1 MASPIFRSHSNTN
14 LLSLIKGIQLAI
26 LGAYRL
32 LQNQL
37 IFENANL
44 FKFVLKSIILSAVL
58 QAIKNGVEFIVL
70 YIALFIKWWKP
81 AFKLEGFQEITEL
94 FNIEV
99 FLLLVIY
106 MYYIDIFDD
115 TFRQGVKY
123 VDYINNKREEMY
135 YNGLSRKIDYNKHYN
150 FITNKLINI
159 ANNNLIL
166 FLVSKFVKLDKLVI
180 IAIIWNQTIDK
191 IGFNFGLLI
200 SSINLFFLN
209 SSTIIKYY
217 NYLQVIELLLVNLL
231 HYHYLQHLSFS
242 TSSAKTQISKWI
254 ETRYGILIGFQ
265 ICYFLLLWKFKYLTV
280 LILLIETIS
289 LAFLITELTDPIPPK
304 QNEIWL
310 IQQIYYNKINL
321 RNFKVSNN
329 GFKPVPFSYLM
340 DEELNSSHS
349 NSNNNRDNSEKG
361 SSVFA
366 TPVGSSL
373 ELNRMI

>member
-14 LLSLIKGIQLAI
+14 LLSLIKGIQLAL
-26 LGAYRL
+26 LGVYRL

-44 FKFVLKSIILSAVL
+44 FKFVLKSIILSTVL
-58 QAIKNGVEFIVL
+58 QAIKSGVEFIVL
-70 YIALFIKWWKP
+70 HIALFIKWWKP

-106 MYYIDIFDD
+106 LYYIDIFDD
-115 TFRQGVKY
+115 TFRQGIKY
-123 VDYINNKREEMY
+123 VDYINNKSEEVY
-135 YNGLSRKIDYNKHYN
+135 YNGLSRKIDYKQHYN

-166 FLVSKFVKLDKLVI
+166 FLVSKFVKIDKLVI
-180 IAIIWNQTIDK
+180 IIIIWNQTIDK

-200 SSINLFFLN
+200 SSISLLFLN

-231 HYHYLQHLSFS
+231 HYHYLQHLNFS

-265 ICYFLLLWKFKYLTV
+265 IWYFLLLWKFKYLTV

-321 RNFKVSNN
+321 KNFRVGNN

-340 DEELNSSHS
+340 DEELNSTRS
-349 NSNNNRDNSEKG
+349 NNNNNRDNNEKG